1 MNFGDHT
8 KVIICPLMEAVTY
21 VDGDPLFLTFRFA
34 TLMKQGCLS
43 ILYEKLRYIYQKI
56 AVLLE
61 RED

>member
-1 MNFGDHT
+1 
-8 KVIICPLMEAVTY
+8 MEAVTY